1 MSDATRLARH
11 RLARTLRAG
20 ARGIV
25 LHTDEDVRALAI
37 IEDVGRELTMAVHT
51 WSVAGGIDGDRR
63 PRALVELL
71 AELHTHTEEA
81 IWVLF
86 DAAAVCDERGYRALR
101 EVGQHVGGPAIV
113 VVQPHG
119 DAAGRRRI
127 ADMPEWVNEELV
139 LPDHDELAARVHA
152 IAAALTT
159 AWPDAP
165 SRLAAVARELADA
178 GLGLTAHAFERVLA
192 EAIVDHSVEGPALV
206 AFVRAAKPGILA
218 AGGLVETV
226 AATAAEAVGGL
237 AQLKAWLARRR
248 VALTPAA
255 TAAGIPTPRGCLLVG
270 VQGCGKSLAARACA
284 SVLGLPLVRLEP
296 GRLFGGTVGESE
308 ANLRRATAIID
319 RLAPAVLWIDEL
331 DKGVA
336 GSEGAAS
343 DAGTAARVL
352 GGLLTWLQERTR
364 PVFVVATA
372 NRIDALPP
380 ELLRRG
386 RFDEVFFVDLPD
398 AREREEILRVHLG
411 RAGQPG
417 VREVSIAD
425 AWASFAAV
433 AHGAE
438 GRSGAELA
446 AAVAEAR
453 LVAFAEG
460 RALAA
465 ADFARALAE
474 SIPLSVL
481 RREDVAALRRWALE
495 RARRA

>member
-1 MSDATRLARH
+1 MSEALRAARH
-11 RLARTLRAG
+11 RLARALRAG

-25 LHTDEDVRALAI
+25 LRTDEDVRALDLL
-37 IEDVGRELTMAVHT
+37 EDVGRELGLPVHT
-51 WSVAGGIDGDRR
+51 WSSAGGSDGDRR
-63 PRALVELL
+63 PRALADVL
-71 AELHTHTEEA
+71 AELHARTDDG

-86 DAAAVCDERGYRALR
+86 DAAAVCDERGHRALR
-101 EVGQHVGGPAIV
+101 ELGQRVHGPAIV
-113 VVQPHG
+113 LVEPHVE
-119 DAAGRRRI
+119 AMRRP
-127 ADMPEWVNEELV
+127 MPEWVIEELA
-139 LPDHDELAARVHA
+139 LPDREELAARVRA
-152 IAAALTT
+152 IAAAMAG
-159 AWPDAP
+159 AWPEAP
-165 SRLAAVARELADA
+165 ARLPASAEALAEA
-178 GLGLTAHAFERVLA
+178 GVGLTAHAFDRVLA
-192 EAIVDHSVEGPALV
+192 EGIVEHGIAGDPLV
-206 AFVRAAKPGILA
+206 AFVRAAKPRIVA
-218 AGGLVETV
+218 SAGLVEVV
-226 AATAAEAVGGL
+226 AASAAEAVGGL
-237 AQLKAWLARRR
+237 ANLKAWLARRR
-248 VALTPAA
+248 IALGPEAA
-255 TAAGIPTPRGCLLVG
+255 AAGIPSPRGCLLVG

-284 SVLGLPLVRLEP
+284 SMLGLPLVRLEP

-308 ANLRRATAIID
+308 ANLRRATAIVD

-398 AREREEILRVHLG
+398 AHEREEILRVHL
-411 RAGQPG
+411 AGVG
-417 VREVSIAD
+417 LAD
-425 AWASFAAV
+425 PWPSFARV
-433 AHGAE
+433 AAEAE

-460 RALAA
+460 RAPAA
-465 ADFARALAE
+465 ADLARALAE

-481 RREDVAALRRWALE
+481 RREDVAALRRWAHE